1 MKVNKFFTG
10 VLICIVLISIPVN
23 PVHAPVETFE
33 TPSSEI
39 TLPEPEITPQAILER
54 SEPIVELFE
63 ITAYD
68 LSVQS
73 CGKSESHPEYGI
85 TASGLNIANKEWPST
100 RVVAVDPK
108 VIPLG
113 THVAIEFVES
123 EYSKYNGIYTAVDT
137 GSAIKG
143 NKLDLFLGEN
153 TYDECM
159 QFGRTEAYVSILNN

>member
-33 TPSSEI
+33 TQSSEI
-39 TLPEPEITPQAILER
+39 TLPEPEITPQSVLRR
-54 SEPIVELFE
+54 SEPSTELFE
-63 ITAYD
+63 VTAYD
-68 LSVQS
+68 LSIQS
-73 CGKSESHPEYGI
+73 CGKSETHPEYGI
-85 TASGLNIANKEWPST
+85 TASGLNIDNKEWPST
-100 RVVAVDPK
+100 RVVAVDQK

-113 THVAIEFVES
+113 SYIAIEFVES

-143 NKLDLFLGEN
+143 NKIDLFLGEY
-153 TYDECM
+153 TYEQCM
-159 QFGRTEAYVSILNN
+159 QFGRTDAYVSILNN